1 MTSLSSGIAPVPTKA
16 QTKRRRNKRTMSILR
31 VVGILMITALW
42 LLPVLWISATAFKLP
57 EDVISL
63 EIFFTPTLD
72 NFAKAL
78 GPNYQ
83 LGDRIWNSI
92 IVTAGTLLVAIPSST
107 AAAYAFSRFRFPG
120 GMIWP
125 IGLLA
130 TQFVPAVMIIIPMF
144 IFFRSLGLLDT
155 PWALILV
162 NLSVVVP
169 YAIWMIKG
177 FMDALPMDMEEAA
190 MIDGA
195 SRFRALIDVVIP
207 VAMPGIITATIFCF
221 VVTWNE
227 FFYALILTSSD
238 SVTLPVSLMG
248 ARTDKGDEWEVMA
261 VIGLTIMVPMML
273 ISRIVQRHFLQ
284 GLTAGAVK

>member
-1 MTSLSSGIAPVPTKA
+1 
-16 QTKRRRNKRTMSILR
+16 
-31 VVGILMITALW
+31 
-42 LLPVLWISATAFKLP
+42 
-57 EDVISL
+57 
-63 EIFFTPTLD
+63 
-72 NFAKAL
+72 
-78 GPNYQ
+78 
-83 LGDRIWNSI
+83 
-92 IVTAGTLLVAIPSST
+92 
-107 AAAYAFSRFRFPG
+107 
-120 GMIWP
+120 
-125 IGLLA
+125 
-130 TQFVPAVMIIIPMF
+130 MIIIPMF